1 MARKKQIPK
10 FKNEEEER
18 AFWDAH
24 DSTEYLDWA
33 KGKRVTLSN
42 LKPSTCDKAGAS
54 NTMKQQSQN
63 DKKQGG

>member
-33 KGKRVTLSN
+33 NGQARHIV
-42 LKPSTCDKAGAS
+42 
-54 NTMKQQSQN
+54 QSETINMRQSSVLLTR
-63 DKKQGG
+63 